1 MNKKLSLLLA
11 VLVWAGHCVR
21 ADGPPSPFGVI
32 ASRLAGDASVV
43 RFSFEIPKE
52 CVLYADHLFFETG
65 AGENLDPVNIP
76 APIVDVDKAS
86 GEERRMFD
94 RSFTADLLLPAD
106 FAGEVV
112 VKFQGCSNNA
122 CYFPEKLVFAITTNG
137 VLAETKRMAAPPV
150 KVTPT
155 ANAASAD
162 WSAEAK
168 QLRVVAR
175 ETGYIRAADFVR
187 FLQSSAPGHN
197 AQPTDPL
204 ALFKRVGLVITL
216 LLIVGGGIAL
226 NLTPCVLPIIPVNL
240 AIIGAGAQARTR
252 REGLLHGAIY
262 GAGMA
267 LVYGLLG
274 LVVVLTGAKFGT
286 LNSSVWFNGF
296 IAVVFVVLGLAMF
309 GFLNIDFSRYGGGFG
324 SFNGAD
330 NSRKRSVATFL
341 LGAVAALM
349 AGACVAPVVISVL
362 LLAADFYRHGKV
374 IGLALP
380 FLLGVGMAL
389 PWPFA
394 GASLTFLPLPGK
406 WMIWVKYVFGILIV
420 GLGIFYGHTAY
431 DLMRSSHP
439 ATDLATAPGNGAP
452 IVGANQSLTRGL
464 AQARAQGRRVLVDFE
479 ASWCKNCFAMEQ
491 TVFNEANVNV
501 QREMT
506 NFVVVKYQAERPNE
520 SPAKEVLDYFG
531 VIGLPTFVILT
542 PDK

>member
-1 MNKKLSLLLA
+1 MSKKLSLLLA

-21 ADGPPSPFGVI
+21 ADGPHSPFGVI
-32 ASRLAGDASVV
+32 ASRLAGDTSGV

-52 CVLYADHLFFETG
+52 CVLYADHLFFETDL
-65 AGENLDPVNIP
+65 GENLDPVNIP
-76 APIVDVDKAS
+76 APIMDVDKAS
-86 GEERRMFD
+86 GEERKMYD
-94 RSFTADLLLPAD
+94 RSFTADLVLPAD
-106 FAGEVV
+106 FAGDLV

-122 CYFPEKLVFAITTNG
+122 CYFPEKLVFTVTANS
-137 VLAETKRMAAPPV
+137 VFAETKRAATSPV
-150 KVTPT
+150 KVTPSP
-155 ANAASAD
+155 NAVSAD
-162 WSAEAK
+162 WEAEAK

-175 ETGYIRAADFVR
+175 ETGYIRAADFVH

-197 AQPTDPL
+197 AHPTDPL
-204 ALFKRVGLVITL
+204 ALFKRVGLVVTL

-226 NLTPCVLPIIPVNL
+226 NLTPCVLPLIPVNL

-252 REGLLHGAIY
+252 REGFKHGAIY

-324 SFNGAD
+324 SFTGAD

-406 WMIWVKYVFGILIV
+406 WMTWVKYGFGVLIV

-431 DLMRSSHP
+431 ALMQSSHP
-439 ATDLATAPGNGAP
+439 ATDLAAAPGNGAP

-491 TVFNEANVNV
+491 TVFNKPSV
-501 QREMT
+501 QQELT
-506 NFVVVKYQAERPNE
+506 NFIVVKYQAERPNE
-520 SPAKEVLDYFG
+520 SPAKEVLDHFG
-531 VIGLPTFVILT
+531 VMGLPTFVILT